1 MLCRCPEL
9 TRIPGVVHGFS
20 GREEGSLAGRPAS
33 PNGKAVEGGGLT
45 DSLRSWARVMGEVS
59 ETLSVSRL
67 AVVNQVHGGEVL
79 TVDEG
84 KGPFSPL
91 GDADALVT
99 DVVGVTLAVRVADCV
114 PVLLASE
121 DGLVIGA
128 VHSGWRGTAQGVVR
142 RAVGARPGRGGGG
155 RGGVG
160 GGGGD
165 ERGGGAAVGPYV
177 SAPMY
182 EVSDEVVQRIE
193 ASGVVRERFA
203 ERRAGSW
210 FVDLGMAVAA
220 QLEEVSVARV
230 DVLGACTAGSGFFS
244 FRHDGPGT
252 GRQAA
257 LIGRI
262 A

>member
-1 MLCRCPEL
+1 
-9 TRIPGVVHGFS
+9 
-20 GREEGSLAGRPAS
+20 
-33 PNGKAVEGGGLT
+33 
-45 DSLRSWARVMGEVS
+45 MGEVS

-142 RAVGARPGRGGGG
+142 RAVRAVRARS
-155 RGGVG
+155 
-160 GGGGD
+160 GD